1 MVALQGDE
9 RISWGNGGRI
19 VDLKVGFYKV
29 LIAHRE
35 GGGGSSIQA
44 SFKTPVGAGPTEFT
58 VIKPTDPA
66 QGGLWYTDGW
76 ST

>member
-1 MVALQGDE
+1 M
-9 RISWGNGGRI
+9 
-19 VDLKVGFYKV
+19 

-66 QGGLWYTDGW
+66 QGGLWYTDGLGPIDM
-76 ST
+76 TQPGDI